1 MIEETEDLIIATLE
15 TRTLTETI
23 ILSGT
28 IAIMDTEIVTV
39 KAEIGR
45 DTEKEIAM
53 AEGAGKEEI
62 TTTEVTRSDL
72 VKWLLLIRA
81 IWQVTVVIVLT

>member
-1 MIEETEDLIIATLE
+1 MIEETEDLIIVILE

-23 ILSGT
+23 TLSGT

-39 KAEIGR
+39 KAEIGT
-45 DTEKEIAM
+45 DTEKEIVM
-53 AEGAGKEEI
+53 AEGAEKEEI